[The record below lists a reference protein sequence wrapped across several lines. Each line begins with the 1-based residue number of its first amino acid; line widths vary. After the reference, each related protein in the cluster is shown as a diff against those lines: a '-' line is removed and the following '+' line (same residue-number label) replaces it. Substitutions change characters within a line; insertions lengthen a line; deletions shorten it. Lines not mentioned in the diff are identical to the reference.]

1 MDRDCAGCLRNDK
14 IELMT
19 NIAGDGHA
27 GHTQQSL
34 RDLAAQW
41 IEPSRIPKKFR
52 VITDTTEFI
61 RVDYDDIVILDNN
74 PFLIRHNQ
82 KEGRFGMDDQPKF
95 WVKSAV
101 DLSDG
106 SKKIIK
112 LVFHER
118 FQAQIGDLLFDCA
131 RSPLKEARILEL
143 VREHA
148 NFMHGYSVQ
157 DTASN
162 VVRVIDFIAGHTMAD
177 YGSSE
182 GIKHEEYF
190 TTTFPAV
197 LREYI
202 EAVQAIL
209 FLHGHNEIHGD
220 IRRDHL
226 VRDTA
231 SNRLRWI
238 DFDFAH
244 GPNENR
250 FVHDLFGLGNILMY
264 ITAGR
269 DITKQVLKEEMPHIR
284 SAVTEDDY
292 NVIFHNRVANLKK
305 VFPYIPEVLNR
316 IFLHFSMATTF
327 YYENTEELLDDLIRA
342 ADAVH

>member
-1 MDRDCAGCLRNDK
+1 MKK
-14 IELMT
+14 IEDG
-19 NIAGDGHA
+19 GDDV
-27 GHTQQSL
+27 HTQQSL
-34 RDLAAQW
+34 RNLASQW
-41 IEPSRIPKKFR
+41 VEPSRIPKKFR
-52 VITDTTEFI
+52 IIKDTSEFI
-61 RVDYDDIVILDNN
+61 RVDYDDIVILDDS

-95 WVKSAV
+95 WVKSAI
-101 DLSDG
+101 DLTDG

-118 FQAQIGDLLFDCA
+118 FQAQIGDLFFDCA
-131 RSPLKEARILEL
+131 RSPSKEARILDL

-162 VVRVIDFIAGHTMAD
+162 VVRVVDFITGETMAN
-177 YGSSE
+177 YASSE
-182 GIKHEEYF
+182 EIKHEEYF
-190 TTTFPAV
+190 TTSFPV
-197 LREYI
+197 ILKEYI
-202 EAVQAIL
+202 EAVEAIL
-209 FLHGHNEIHGD
+209 FLHRQNEIHGD

-226 VRDTA
+226 LRDAA

-244 GPNENR
+244 GPNENK

-264 ITAGR
+264 ISSGR
-269 DITKQVLKEEMPHIR
+269 DITMQALKEEMPHIYPKI
-284 SAVTEDDY
+284 TEEDY
-292 NVIFHNRVANLKK
+292 NIIFHNRIANLRK
-305 VFPYIPEVLNR
+305 VFPYIPEALNR
-316 IFLHFSMATTF
+316 IFLHFSKATTF